1 MMIYVDADACPVK
14 DEVTKVAAR
23 HELVVTFVS
32 NGGLRPSRDP
42 MVRHVVVPSGADAAD
57 DWIVDNAVANDIA
70 VTADVPL
77 AARLVEKGVHVL
89 GPTGRP
95 FTPESIGM
103 AVAMRD
109 LKQHLRES
117 GEIKGYNPG
126 FSARDRSAFLSALD
140 QTVRRALRSA
150 APRSQEAG
158 IARSIWPRSRRR
170 CPASPPCRSHRCW
183 SSSSPPTRSSRSMS
197 PCRWRGSP
205 GCARPRCAWRRP
217 AAISRYG

>member
-1 MMIYVDADACPVK
+1 MAEGAPIIYVDADACPVK
-14 DEVTKVAAR
+14 EEAAKVAAR
-23 HELVVTFVS
+23 HRLVITFVS

-42 MVRHVVVPSGADAAD
+42 MVRHVVVPQGADAAD
-57 DWIVDNAVANDIA
+57 DWIVENAAENDIA

-77 AARLVEKGVHVL
+77 AARLVAKGVHVL

-109 LKQHLRES
+109 LKQHLRET

-140 QTVRRALRSA
+140 QTVRRALRGT
-150 APRSQEAG
+150 P
-158 IARSIWPRSRRR
+158 
-170 CPASPPCRSHRCW
+170 
-183 SSSSPPTRSSRSMS
+183 
-197 PCRWRGSP
+197 
-205 GCARPRCAWRRP
+205 
-217 AAISRYG
+217 